1 MPGKEASGL
10 MGIKR
15 TEMERKK
22 NTASRSLKNTSVMIF
37 QGFTE
42 QEKEVMR
49 STERG
54 FVNRNRQK
62 NNGRTQ
68 IPGTDNQ

>member
-42 QEKEVMR
+42 
-49 STERG
+49 
-54 FVNRNRQK
+54 
-62 NNGRTQ
+62 
-68 IPGTDNQ
+68 

>member
-22 NTASRSLKNTSVMIF
+22 NTKSLDL
-37 QGFTE
+37 
-42 QEKEVMR
+42 
-49 STERG
+49 
-54 FVNRNRQK
+54 QK
-62 NNGRTQ
+62 S
-68 IPGTDNQ
+68 